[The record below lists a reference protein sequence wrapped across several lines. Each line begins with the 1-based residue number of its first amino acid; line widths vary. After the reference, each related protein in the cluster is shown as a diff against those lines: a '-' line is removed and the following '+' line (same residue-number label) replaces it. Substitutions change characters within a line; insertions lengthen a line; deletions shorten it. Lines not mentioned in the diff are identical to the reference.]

1 MLINLVP
8 LTLLITAVLAS
19 GDAIAAAM
27 GKIANS
33 TMALNKTVG
42 TFPSGVLA
50 AVSDA
55 LPLLSDSATLLA
67 DINSGTQIAKASA
80 NLTIPEAFQIASAT
94 SSLATTVQQTL
105 ATVENAKK
113 KFDSL
118 VFISP
123 VILLNLKMEKDAT
136 DKFSAAVVSKVPDA
150 LQGTA
155 KSLIAPI
162 DTAFDSAIS
171 FYT

>member
-19 GDAIAAAM
+19 GDSIAAAM

-33 TMALNKTVG
+33 TLALNKTVG
-42 TFPSGVLA
+42 TFPSGVLG
-50 AVSDA
+50 AVDA
-55 LPLLSDSATLLA
+55 LPLLADSATLLA
-67 DINSGTQIAKASA
+67 DINSGTKIAQASA
-80 NLTIPEAFQIASAT
+80 NLTIPESFQIASAT

-113 KFDSL
+113 KFDAL
-118 VFISP
+118 IFVSP
-123 VILLNLKMEKDAT
+123 VILLNLKLEKDAT

-162 DTAFDSAIS
+162 DTAFDNAIS